1 MKDDWTNSTQTIFC
15 SYFARNQISQGMQQE
30 VFEQQYY
37 ADDPSNHHIKFKIF
51 WSTANILL

>member
-1 MKDDWTNSTQTIFC
+1 MIWTNSTQTIFC